1 MEAHIL
7 VMLGFDFNFPGPV
20 QSMERY
26 LRILDYDLNK
36 TIYDMSFQ
44 ICKFQCNDAQFL
56 KYRPSVIAACAI
68 ILAINIYERDLEK
81 YQNKNFF
88 VNSKVSAEGLM
99 ELNTQIWNNHNV
111 HSLTGYAIDDIKHC
125 LYDISIFISTNLQP
139 NRLKSFDIEA
149 ILKLQKYE
157 GFS

>member
-1 MEAHIL
+1 
-7 VMLGFDFNFPGPV
+7 
-20 QSMERY
+20 MERY

-88 VNSKVSAEGLM
+88 VNSKVSPEGLM
-99 ELNTQIWNNHNV
+99 QLNTEVWNNQNV
-111 HSLTGYAIDDIKHC
+111 HCLTGYSVEDIKLC
-125 LYDISIFISTNLQP
+125 LYDISIFISTNL
-139 NRLKSFDIEA
+139 
-149 ILKLQKYE
+149 
-157 GFS
+157 

>member
-1 MEAHIL
+1 
-7 VMLGFDFNFPGPV
+7 
-20 QSMERY
+20 
-26 LRILDYDLNK
+26 
-36 TIYDMSFQ
+36 MSFQ

-56 KYRPSVIAACAI
+56 KYRPSVISACAI

-88 VNSKVSAEGLM
+88 VNSKVNSEGLM
-99 ELNTQIWNNHNV
+99 TLNTDIWNNQNV
-111 HSLTGYAIDDIKHC
+111 HGLTGYAIEDIKYC

-149 ILKLQKYE
+149 IVQLQKYE
-157 GFS
+157 GFQ